1 MLTRTFGFAALWLLA
16 GGLAPRLQQA
26 HQIRLRHPSAE
37 AYRFEPARITARP
50 GDRLVFTVEGGG
62 PYVIGFEPADFAPRE
77 RALLDAA
84 MPDRTGELRSPL
96 LPRPG
101 SRFEL
106 TVPALPKGSYRFAAV
121 THIAYQMSG
130 VLVVP

>member
-1 MLTRTFGFAALWLLA
+1 MLTRILGMATVVLLVGASAATA
-16 GGLAPRLQQA
+16 QKSYP
-26 HQIRLRHPSAE
+26 IRLRHPSADV
-37 AYRFEPARITARP
+37 YLFEPARVTARP
-50 GDRLVFTVEGGG
+50 GDRLEFTVEGGG
-62 PYVIGFEPADFAPRE
+62 PYVIGFEPADLDARE
-77 RALLDAA
+77 QALLDAA
-84 MPDRTGELRSPL
+84 MPERTAPLRSPV

-106 TVPALPKGSYRFAAV
+106 TVPALPKGSYRFTAV